1 MHIKA
6 ENASCRFLIQ
16 LIDCSAYHVV
26 LCDTLITMNDENST
40 LAIKE
45 DQVLDAKGLNCPLPI
60 LKTKVL
66 LNKMQPGEI
75 LFVEAT
81 DPHSVIDFE
90 AYCARTDHQLLN
102 IEKETNLF
110 KFYIQRAENPKKI

>member
-1 MHIKA
+1 
-6 ENASCRFLIQ
+6 
-16 LIDCSAYHVV
+16 
-26 LCDTLITMNDENST
+26 MNDENSVI
-40 LAIKE
+40 AIKE
-45 DQVLDAKGLNCPLPI
+45 DLVLDAKGLNCPLPI

-90 AYCARTDHQLLN
+90 AYCARTDHKLLN
-102 IEKETNLF
+102 IEEEASLF